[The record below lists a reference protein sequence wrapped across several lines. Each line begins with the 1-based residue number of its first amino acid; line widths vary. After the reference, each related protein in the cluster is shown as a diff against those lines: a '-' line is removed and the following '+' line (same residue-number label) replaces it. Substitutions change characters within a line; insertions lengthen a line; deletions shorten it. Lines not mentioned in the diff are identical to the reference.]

1 MNSQGGTHHLE
12 FRYHVTGLL
21 ALSLKT
27 LLILW
32 PTVVISTIV
41 PPLKDAKFLEDEAR
55 LLLWSQRAFS
65 QWVSLGMQRPLRW
78 ELYAWSTSSCL
89 PICHLPQSHTSYI
102 SISFLMMLL
111 PVCPPHHSQTK
122 LCRPSFLELALLPT
136 PGLCMCSAQWR
147 AASLRPKL
155 DPVASVCPSVRPLTL
170 GSR

>member
-78 ELYAWSTSSCL
+78 ELYAWSSLFLSAHLPPSSVPYIVHLHFLPHDAVTCL
-89 PICHLPQSHTSYI
+89 PSPSQSN
-102 SISFLMMLL
+102 
-111 PVCPPHHSQTK
+111 
-122 LCRPSFLELALLPT
+122 
-136 PGLCMCSAQWR
+136 
-147 AASLRPKL
+147 
-155 DPVASVCPSVRPLTL
+155 
-170 GSR
+170 